1 MTNPTNKCQAFTD
14 LHVKE
19 APLVLYNVWDAG
31 GAKALEEAGAKAVAT
46 GSWSMAA
53 AHGYADGQNMPL
65 DFMLGIITRI
75 VQSVVCPVS
84 VDFEGGFAT
93 EPSQIAENVS
103 RLLDT
108 GAVGLNFEDQVV
120 GGPGLNSVADQCRRI
135 EAIRTRSEMAGIPV
149 FLNARTDV
157 FLKADGTANHTEL
170 QAEALTRL
178 DAYADAGADGFF
190 VPGLTDPDLIAEI
203 CASAPIPVNV
213 MMSDALPSVAAIAK
227 LGVARASYG
236 PFPYFKAMAAF
247 SDAYG
252 KALAS

>member
-1 MTNPTNKCQAFTD
+1 MTNPANKCQAFTE
-14 LHVKE
+14 LHVKA

-31 GAKALEEAGAKAVAT
+31 GAKALEEVGAKAVAT

-65 DFMLGIITRI
+65 AFMLQITARI
-75 VQSVVCPVS
+75 VQAVTCPVS
-84 VDFEGGFAT
+84 VDFEGGFAA
-93 EPSQIAENVS
+93 EPRQIAENVS

-135 EAIRTRSEMAGIPV
+135 EVIRDTSEKAGIPV

-157 FLKADGTANHTEL
+157 FLKAEASAKHTEL
-170 QAEALTRL
+170 QAEALARL
-178 DAYADAGADGFF
+178 AAYADAGADGFF
-190 VPGLTDPDLIAEI
+190 VPGLTDPDLIAEV

-213 MMSDALPSVAAIAK
+213 MMSDALPSVAAMAK

-236 PFPYFKAMAAF
+236 PFPYFKAMSAF
-247 SDAYG
+247 SGACEH
-252 KALAS
+252 AMAS